1 MEWPGGINMFSGLM
15 PLHTPRH
22 IGLAICSFNLAT
34 PTAMSCQ
41 DAQRKWNEAVLRP
54 FFLQIGEANS
64 NLQSLAKN
72 CPCLLADVAWRWSL
86 PEPGVALEALRSEV
100 TVEELHDELGQ
111 HGALQN
117 WFTVTPGF
125 QPFSPWKLP
134 SMRHVAVLL

>member
-1 MEWPGGINMFSGLM
+1 MFSGLM

-111 HGALQN
+111 HSALAGSTAECHKT
-117 WFTVTPGF
+117 FRCGL
-125 QPFSPWKLP
+125 SPILFDT
-134 SMRHVAVLL
+134 SRIDL